1 MKKLT
6 YQPVLLVVLLFGL
19 LLAACGGAAAEPDG
33 DADEMAATMGEAL
46 SVDNVQANLTLPSDT
61 GAVYMRIMNGSDEDD
76 ALIDAAVPGCDAVE
90 LHEMSMDGDVMR
102 MRQVDGNRIEVPA
115 GDMVMLQ
122 QGGLHVMCIGKTAEF
137 AVGDEVPVTL
147 VFENAG
153 EMRVMAEVVP
163 PGEANMDMDDM
174 DGMHSDDMEGMDD
187 MEEGEMEEMED
198 GS

>member
-6 YQPVLLVVLLFGL
+6 HISVLLLVL
-19 LLAACGGAAAEPDG
+19 LLAACSGATAESEG
-33 DADEMAATMGEAL
+33 DSDEMAAAMGDTL
-46 SVDNVQANLTLPSDT
+46 SVDTVQANLTLPSET

-115 GDMVMLQ
+115 GETVLLQ
-122 QGGLHVMCIGKTAEF
+122 QGGLHVMCIGKTGEF
-137 AVGDEVPVTL
+137 AVGDNVMVTL
-147 VFENAG
+147 TFENAG
-153 EMRVMAEVVP
+153 TLEVEAEVVP
-163 PGEANMDMDDM
+163 PGEANMDMDGDEHGGMDDM
-174 DGMHSDDMEGMDD
+174 DGDEMEGMDE
-187 MEEGEMEEMED
+187 MEGEMEDD